1 MIQYDLEN
9 DILFNNFLEDYFYK
23 DFRNSDSRPELELI
37 ISPVCNLG
45 CKYCY
50 LHKYYNK
57 SFPQSMFDEEKTKEN
72 LKKILSWIDKNNFK
86 LNLDIFSG
94 ELFAQN
100 IGYEIMDIIYNW
112 CLTTENKPLQ
122 ITIPTNFTF
131 ILSEEYT
138 KKVEDILQKFLDI
151 NIYVRLSASF
161 DGKYCESN
169 RPYVRDL
176 DIKFD
181 HTRDDEY
188 YDKVFKFAKKWNTG
202 FHPMIYS
209 KKIECWKDNFLWFQ
223 EQFKKHDL
231 KWTDIYLL
239 QVRNMEWTDSQIKE
253 FYNFIYFLCEF
264 TYNKLK
270 NNTSDFF
277 NFILENRGFN
287 ILGQTLNSQTGKGL
301 PCAIQTELTI
311 KVSDLKVFPCH
322 RLLYPDFEIGEY
334 VEDNEE
340 ILKFKTKNASL
351 GLTIY
356 GMHSNI
362 QPMCR
367 KCEVNKICIGGC
379 LGAQYEINGS
389 MFIPIQSVCKL
400 NSSLIMAI
408 LQFCKDNN
416 IIEQL
421 FSKIKDEGK
430 LYQLHQLMEKMKND

>member
-23 DFRNSDSRPELELI
+23 DFRNSEDRIELELI
-37 ISPVCNLG
+37 ISPICNLG

-50 LHKYYNK
+50 LHKYYNE
-57 SFPQSMFDEEKTKEN
+57 SFPQEMFDEEATKAN
-72 LKKILSWIDKNNFK
+72 LVKILKWIDKNDFK
-86 LNLDIFSG
+86 INLDIFSG
-94 ELFAQN
+94 ELFAQK
-100 IGYEIMDIIYNW
+100 IGYEIMDIIYDW
-112 CLTTENKPLQ
+112 CKVTRNKPLQ

-138 KKVEDILQKFLDI
+138 KKVEDILEKFLAI
-151 NIYVRLSASF
+151 GVYVRLSASF

-181 HTRDDEY
+181 HNRDDEY
-188 YDKVFKFAKKWNTG
+188 YEKVFKFAKKWDTG

-209 KKIECWKDNFLWFQ
+209 KKIEKWKDNFLWFQ
-223 EQFKKHDL
+223 EQFKKYDIDWKDL
-231 KWTDIYLL
+231 YLL
-239 QVRNMEWTDSQIKE
+239 QVRNMEWTDDQIKE

-264 TYNKLK
+264 VYEKSEYDKDEFLK
-270 NNTSDFF
+270 FVLRS
-277 NFILENRGFN
+277 RGYN
-287 ILGQTLNSQTGKGL
+287 ILSQSFSTKTGKGL

-311 KVSDLKVFPCH
+311 RVADLKVFPCH
-322 RLLYPDFEIGEY
+322 RLLYSDFEIGQY
-334 VEDNEE
+334 IEDEE
-340 ILKFKTKNASL
+340 KELKFKTKNASL

-379 LGAQYEINGS
+379 LGTQYEINGS
-389 MFIPIQSVCKL
+389 MFAPIQSVCKL
-400 NSSLIMAI
+400 NVSLAMAI
-408 LQFCKDNN
+408 IQFCKDKGM
-416 IIEQL
+416 IKEFFSLIEDKGKKQQL
-421 FSKIKDEGK
+421 
-430 LYQLHQLMEKMKND
+430 QQLMEKMK